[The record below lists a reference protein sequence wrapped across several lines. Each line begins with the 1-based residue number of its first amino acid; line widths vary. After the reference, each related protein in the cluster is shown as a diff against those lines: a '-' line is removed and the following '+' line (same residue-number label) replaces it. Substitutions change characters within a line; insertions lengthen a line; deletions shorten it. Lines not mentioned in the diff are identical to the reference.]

1 VVFGVWMVDIALVVG
16 VGVVVVVAVAVVVVA
31 GPWVSIPLK
40 CCRYPHL
47 VVRAFRGVVV
57 ASAVSTG
64 RVVLQGFLL
73 HGTLLRVPL
82 QYRGGSRIGHPDGP

>member
-1 VVFGVWMVDIALVVG
+1 MVFGVWMVDIALVVVVG
-16 VGVVVVVAVAVVVVA
+16 VGVAVV
-31 GPWVSIPLK
+31 PWVSIPLK
-40 CCRYPHL
+40 CCRYLPL

-57 ASAVSTG
+57 EVIAAVSTG